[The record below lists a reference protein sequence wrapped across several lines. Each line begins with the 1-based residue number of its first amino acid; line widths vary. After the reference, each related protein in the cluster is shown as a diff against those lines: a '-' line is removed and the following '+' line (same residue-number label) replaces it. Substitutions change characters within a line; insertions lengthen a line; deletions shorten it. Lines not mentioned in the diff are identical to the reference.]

1 MGVSRKPRADRVW
14 GLRTVRSV
22 LGDVGEYTAR
32 TAELVV
38 AEPAAA
44 AGGGPSPGQRR
55 IPDEDLPVDV
65 RQAVQEAP
73 ASARDALREAYVQC
87 LDGKQELQEQLETL
101 RKSRRLGPMT
111 SLDGGGTLRKD
122 PREAGPGMPP
132 RKGSRHERAMRN
144 FQKFEKKW
152 ASVERDLSQKSGRDP
167 QDLVMERGN
176 EFRHKKEILE
186 HVNLSIPL
194 QERHGAD
201 QWSMS
206 LRDSWTRYVP
216 VGNIFSG
223 LFCPVE
229 DKPGAAELEIIR
241 HHPPQAQRELDAE
254 RTASLQPA
262 YMTFGMVARTMMVA
276 RELKSR
282 GRGWEDSEWLRQKMT
297 QYKHKMDKVLPHAP
311 ETEGLEVEGR
321 GVEDGLES
329 FAFGDVTL
337 QEVEE
342 MLAATNKEA
351 WDAIK
356 DDRAEKHATSF
367 FHDKAASTLGSAM
380 EEALRPEEK
389 LKGPHLEL
397 STKRVAIECLR
408 GRTGRGSVSMNNTGT
423 TTLHYKWT
431 RVEEDL
437 LLGANGGV
445 GYHRFYNSD
454 QSGELLPGESRE
466 VVFSFRSG
474 PPGAFREKWTL
485 STFPETP
492 LGEGIVEVVAA
503 AVAEDGQELQRRNMA
518 LRLETSHRNRVVTE
532 QLERLIADIPEA
544 EEVPP
549 PAETDP
555 NWAHFTAS
563 NLSSD
568 PAVYFSEKGWRAF
581 QALWGEVAN
590 AHQRMGTRSGGGEG
604 EPATDAALENGG
616 AEWDGI
622 VLSLESS
629 LRVLE
634 EAVGPAPADEPPQ
647 VADAEGEAEGEGDT
661 SSNDGGD
668 NGGAEARATVGELRA
683 RFSSLVDTS
692 QLPEHRRDIL
702 SRAACVALLQAADQ
716 IEAAME
722 EQSGDLAAIE
732 EAATVPTEEAPTDG
746 AEPGEEEREEPAA
759 GAAPSLAEKREEVL
773 DKTLERVFSAF
784 VGTVGRLDG
793 AMERDSSAVA
803 TVIAGRLRGLS
814 DMASRESAD
823 AESIL
828 WDTYD
833 LNRRLSHLG
842 LMDVEFK

>member
-1 MGVSRKPRADRVW
+1 M
-14 GLRTVRSV
+14 
-22 LGDVGEYTAR
+22 LGDVGGYTAR

-111 SLDGGGTLRKD
+111 SLDGGGTLRKA

-311 ETEGLEVEGR
+311 ETEGLEVEGK

-337 QEVEE
+337 PAQRGGLGGQAER
-342 MLAATNKEA
+342 
-351 WDAIK
+351 
-356 DDRAEKHATSF
+356 RAQ
-367 FHDKAASTLGSAM
+367 
-380 EEALRPEEK
+380 
-389 LKGPHLEL
+389 
-397 STKRVAIECLR
+397 
-408 GRTGRGSVSMNNTGT
+408 N
-423 TTLHYKWT
+423 
-431 RVEEDL
+431 
-437 LLGANGGV
+437 
-445 GYHRFYNSD
+445 
-454 QSGELLPGESRE
+454 
-466 VVFSFRSG
+466 
-474 PPGAFREKWTL
+474 
-485 STFPETP
+485 FPC
-492 LGEGIVEVVAA
+492 
-503 AVAEDGQELQRRNMA
+503 RR
-518 LRLETSHRNRVVTE
+518 R
-532 QLERLIADIPEA
+532 
-544 EEVPP
+544 
-549 PAETDP
+549 
-555 NWAHFTAS
+555 
-563 NLSSD
+563 
-568 PAVYFSEKGWRAF
+568 
-581 QALWGEVAN
+581 
-590 AHQRMGTRSGGGEG
+590 
-604 EPATDAALENGG
+604 
-616 AEWDGI
+616 
-622 VLSLESS
+622 
-629 LRVLE
+629 
-634 EAVGPAPADEPPQ
+634 
-647 VADAEGEAEGEGDT
+647 
-661 SSNDGGD
+661 
-668 NGGAEARATVGELRA
+668 
-683 RFSSLVDTS
+683 
-692 QLPEHRRDIL
+692 
-702 SRAACVALLQAADQ
+702 
-716 IEAAME
+716 
-722 EQSGDLAAIE
+722 
-732 EAATVPTEEAPTDG
+732 
-746 AEPGEEEREEPAA
+746 
-759 GAAPSLAEKREEVL
+759 
-773 DKTLERVFSAF
+773 
-784 VGTVGRLDG
+784 
-793 AMERDSSAVA
+793 
-803 TVIAGRLRGLS
+803 
-814 DMASRESAD
+814 
-823 AESIL
+823 
-828 WDTYD
+828 
-833 LNRRLSHLG
+833 
-842 LMDVEFK
+842 